1 MKGSEKMDAR
11 LSIEKK
17 RDLLEKKRDEDLQT
31 EHDLKLQITQEF
43 EELKHVEVSLERRL
57 AQKHRRTA
65 ERRTLNAKRLATACS
80 TLHRSPCLTVNL
92 DVTLRMLI

>member
-17 RDLLEKKRDEDLQT
+17 RDLLEKKLDEDLQT

-57 AQKHRRTA
+57 AQKHT
-65 ERRTLNAKRLATACS
+65 EEQLNVE
-80 TLHRSPCLTVNL
+80 H
-92 DVTLRMLI
+92 